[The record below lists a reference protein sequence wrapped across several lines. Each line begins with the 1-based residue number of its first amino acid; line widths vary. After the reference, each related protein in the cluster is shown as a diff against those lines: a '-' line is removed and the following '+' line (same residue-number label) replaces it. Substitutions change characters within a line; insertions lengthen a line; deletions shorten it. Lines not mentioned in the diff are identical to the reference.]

1 MPFYAYLGCYLVVI
15 LAALLRIEYI
25 IQYNPIH
32 EIWSDPARHWEQ
44 GIDTLRFDP
53 MSMTDP
59 IMYQLYI
66 GMLGK
71 LTLKNPRPGG
81 VLHLDPRHH
90 RPLALVQI
98 PARIIAIQIPG
109 PLGLGADLHHSLLD
123 QHLRLFHAGNP
134 ADSPA
139 RCLPIRHLASA
150 PQTRCSLVCLDDF
163 FWTIAGSPVV

>member
-1 MPFYAYLGCYLVVI
+1 
-15 LAALLRIEYI
+15 
-25 IQYNPIH
+25 
-32 EIWSDPARHWEQ
+32 
-44 GIDTLRFDP
+44 
-53 MSMTDP
+53 MTDP

-81 VLHLDPRHH
+81 VYTSILAIIG
-90 RPLALVQI
+90 PLALVQI

-134 ADSPA
+134 ADSLLE
-139 RCLPIRHLASA
+139 CLPIRHLASA

-163 FWTIAGSPVV
+163 FWTIAGLTRGVAIPMAAVAGVAMAGARAKGKAVVSLLILGPILGPLTF